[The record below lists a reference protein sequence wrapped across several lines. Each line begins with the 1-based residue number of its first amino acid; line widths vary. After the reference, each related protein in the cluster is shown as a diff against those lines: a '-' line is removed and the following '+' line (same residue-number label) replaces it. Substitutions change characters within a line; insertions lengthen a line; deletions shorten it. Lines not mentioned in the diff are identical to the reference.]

1 MGFETVGPNEA
12 LIVSGRV
19 VGGGDPHVVVGGTN
33 WVWPVFQKAQR
44 LSLEVIT
51 LKVDTKKVYTV
62 LGVAVSVSGV
72 ASVKVNS
79 NTKHILRAA
88 EQFINK
94 SAREIE
100 NIFLQTIEG
109 HQRAIMGTLTVEEI
123 YKDRNKFA
131 SSVRDTASADL
142 ENMGMEIVSYTIRD
156 IDDEQ
161 GYLDALGQGR
171 TAEVK
176 RDADIGKAEAERD
189 AGIQQAAAEREKQ
202 IAKYQAETNIAD
214 SAREFAVKKA
224 NYDAEVNAKKAES
237 DLAYELQTAK
247 TRQKIRQ
254 EEVEIQVVER
264 KKQIQIQEQE
274 IIRKE
279 LELDATVKKPAAAER
294 AKIEMLAQANK
305 IKMIKDAEGQ
315 AQAIQLRGEAEAQ
328 AIKVKGEAEA
338 EAMTL
343 KANAWKQ
350 YGEAALVVHVLE
362 MLPSLAGAIAAPLAK
377 TEKIVMINQ
386 GGDGMSASKLTKDI
400 AAIIAQLPPL
410 VESMTGIDITT
421 IMKNFQGSGR
431 KL

>member
-1 MGFETVGPNEA
+1 MGFETVGPNVA

-19 VGGGDPHVVVGGTN
+19 VGGGDPHVVVGGTT

-44 LSLEVIT
+44 LSLEIIT

-79 NTKHILRAA
+79 TTKQILKAA

-94 SAREIE
+94 NAREIE

-131 SSVRDTASADL
+131 TSVRETASADL

-189 AGIQQAAAEREKQ
+189 AGIQQAAADREKQ

-224 NYDAEVNAKKAES
+224 NYDAEVNTKKAES

-274 IIRKE
+274 ITRRE

-328 AIKVKGEAEA
+328 AIKLKGEAEA

-362 MLPSLAGAIAAPLAK
+362 MLPALAGAIAAPLAK

-400 AAIIAQLPPL
+400 TAIIAQLPPL
-410 VESMTGIDITT
+410 VETMTGIDITA

>member
-1 MGFETVGPNEA
+1 MNFK
-12 LIVSGRV
+12 L
-19 VGGGDPHVVVGGTN
+19 
-33 WVWPVFQKAQR
+33 
-44 LSLEVIT
+44 
-51 LKVDTKKVYTV
+51 LKQDK
-62 LGVAVSVSGV
+62 
-72 ASVKVNS
+72 
-79 NTKHILRAA
+79 
-88 EQFINK
+88 
-94 SAREIE
+94 
-100 NIFLQTIEG
+100 
-109 HQRAIMGTLTVEEI
+109 
-123 YKDRNKFA
+123 
-131 SSVRDTASADL
+131 
-142 ENMGMEIVSYTIRD
+142 
-156 IDDEQ
+156 
-161 GYLDALGQGR
+161 
-171 TAEVK
+171 
-176 RDADIGKAEAERD
+176 
-189 AGIQQAAAEREKQ
+189 
-202 IAKYQAETNIAD
+202 
-214 SAREFAVKKA
+214 
-224 NYDAEVNAKKAES
+224 
-237 DLAYELQTAK
+237 
-247 TRQKIRQ
+247 KIRQ

-294 AKIEMLAQANK
+294 AKIEMLANANK

-362 MLPSLAGAIAAPLAK
+362 MLPSLASAIAAPLAK